1 MEVAGCDGNN
11 FLWEAANNHVVED
24 PTDHAEIVLSGL
36 GFNLFNED
44 ENGVGREVPS
54 EFPYLLLLIN
64 LCTGYW
70 KTQLNSMNQKVD
82 EDNGKSLGIGNGRYQ
97 KVHRFFSN

>member
-24 PTDHAEIVLSGL
+24 PTDHDEIVLWGL

-44 ENGVGREVPS
+44 
-54 EFPYLLLLIN
+54 
-64 LCTGYW
+64 
-70 KTQLNSMNQKVD
+70 
-82 EDNGKSLGIGNGRYQ
+82 
-97 KVHRFFSN
+97 